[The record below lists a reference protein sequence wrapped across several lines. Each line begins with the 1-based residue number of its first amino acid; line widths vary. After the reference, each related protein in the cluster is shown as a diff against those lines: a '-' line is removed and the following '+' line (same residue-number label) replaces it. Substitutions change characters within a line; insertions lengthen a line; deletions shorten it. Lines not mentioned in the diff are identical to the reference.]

1 MKILILSCY
10 VILFGISALI
20 NYSIS
25 IRDADITL
33 DRLLD
38 YFACQASGY
47 SADHTCSAEYDRLRS
62 YLHPELDT
70 VTYILLGL
78 VPFSNLLFAIQVSD
92 IKKAIQKVASFY
104 SSHDS
109 KDKTLSVSNA
119 STQQHK

>member
-47 SADHTCSAEYDRLRS
+47 SADHTCSAEYDSLRS

-78 VPFSNLLFAIQVSD
+78 VPYSNLLFAIQVSD
-92 IKKAIQKVASFY
+92 IKKAIQKIASFY